1 MARSK
6 SLKNSTGRNVKPV
19 PVKIVSESPSK
30 SYVDEDKKW
39 RAQDDLRA
47 LQRAEE
53 IRKDK
58 ERMKAAKECA
68 KEQMNNLKDIC

>member
-6 SLKNSTGRNVKPV
+6 SLKNQTSSKAKPV
-19 PVKIVSESPSK
+19 PVKIVSDAPSNG
-30 SYVDEDKKW
+30 YDKKW
-39 RAQDDLRA
+39 QAEDDLRA

-58 ERMKAAKECA
+58 ERMKAAKDCA
-68 KEQMNNLKDIC
+68 KEQMNNLKDLC